1 MGDGT
6 EEIDNAVHLSRKD
19 ARWLFDVIKKAMGS
33 EMRTF
38 ETHPEI
44 FKLRTYLNHGA
55 GVELRKGEV
64 YDIAIEVR

>member
-6 EEIDNAVHLSRKD
+6 EGIDTAVHLSRKE

-44 FKLRTYLNHGA
+44 FKLRIYLCHGA
-55 GVELRKGEV
+55 AVELGKSEV
-64 YDIAIEVR
+64 YDIAIKVR